1 MALPL
6 SYHWRHL
13 LARRTTTVLTVLVIA
28 AVVGTQAWILG
39 FSVAFSRSL
48 AVASDDHKIIVI
60 RRGASAET
68 SSALPVEE
76 FNRLIQLTSLAV
88 DPNTHEP
95 LVSPELMVQIAL
107 PRRRD
112 NGQTTGNVAVR
123 GVTEAAFRVHDTV
136 ELRGPLFSKGAQEVI
151 VGVKAAEQFMGLQV
165 GDAIRLGYGNNREYK
180 VVGFFAA
187 RGGPLESEIWTYLPS
202 LQSAHNRD
210 TYSSA
215 ALRVRD
221 DVDPHKVVEEIAGPA
236 IGLTAQTER
245 DYWNAQ
251 TSRIRDYRFLVTVL
265 VSVMAMAAAMS
276 VANTMF
282 TLVAGRT
289 REIAMLRTIGF
300 SGRQIMTGFVLEA
313 MMLTLAGGV
322 VGCLACQVWLDI
334 VGHAKDMYAAT
345 NFTTL
350 AFDIR
355 LTPQIMVCAISTVI
369 TLGIAGAL
377 WPAWRAA
384 RVEVVRALREV

>member
-13 LARRTTTVLTVLVIA
+13 LAHRTTTVLTVLVIA

-39 FSVAFSRSL
+39 FSVAFNNSL
-48 AVASDDHKIIVI
+48 AVASDERKIIVI
-60 RRGASAET
+60 RRGASAES

-76 FNRLIQLTSLAV
+76 FNRLIQLPALAV
-88 DPNTHEP
+88 DADTHEP

-112 NGQTTGNVAVR
+112 KGQTTGNVAVR
-123 GVTEAAFRVHDTV
+123 GVTAAAFRVHDTV
-136 ELRGPLFSKGAQEVI
+136 KLQGPLFSKGAQEVV

-165 GDAIRLGYGNNREYK
+165 GDVIRLGYGNNREYQ
-180 VVGFFAA
+180 VVGFFSA

-245 DYWNAQ
+245 DYWQAQ
-251 TSRIRDYRFLVTVL
+251 TSRIRAYRALVSVL
-265 VSVMAMAAAMS
+265 VSVMAIAAAVA

-300 SGRQIMTGFVLEA
+300 SGRQILTGFVLEA

-322 VGCLACQVWLDI
+322 VGCLACQVWLDF

-355 LTPQIMVCAISTVI
+355 LTPEIMVCAISTVI
-369 TLGIAGAL
+369 TLGVAGAL
-377 WPAWRAA
+377 VPAWRAA
-384 RVEVVRALREV
+384 RVEVVRALREA